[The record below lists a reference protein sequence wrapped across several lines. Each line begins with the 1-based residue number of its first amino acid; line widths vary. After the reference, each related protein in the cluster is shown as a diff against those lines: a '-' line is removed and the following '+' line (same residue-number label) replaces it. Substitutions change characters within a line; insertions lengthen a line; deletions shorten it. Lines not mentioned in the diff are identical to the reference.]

1 MVLGLFR
8 YHHQKDITMT
18 RIIECLYVDGKKKK
32 KKRKKQ
38 KKVVFCSLSPFEAK
52 ERQGGNII

>member
-18 RIIECLYVDGKKKK
+18 QIIECLYVDGKKKK
-32 KKRKKQ
+32 KEEKN
-38 KKVVFCSLSPFEAK
+38 E
-52 ERQGGNII
+52 EGGVLLIDPV

>member
-18 RIIECLYVDGKKKK
+18 QIIECLYVDGKKKK
-32 KKRKKQ
+32 KKEEKT
-38 KKVVFCSLSPFEAK
+38 E
-52 ERQGGNII
+52 EGGVLLIDPV